1 MPKSPAKS
9 AKNSAEW
16 RAMTPAERRQERYTS
31 LPQSPPRDIGLVEA
45 FLPHLPSRRGRGQ
58 PRKQPSAYDEIAV
71 KTLFEIMATGVG
83 LRKACDDPRCPAHKE
98 VYERVFSDAEFS
110 ERLRDAREKQQGA
123 LVDKTYEIAVAAT
136 VENWQVA
143 RLQIQTIQWGAARL
157 APKVYGEKSQLNL
170 IVNDA
175 LSDRLTAALKR
186 QKEIAAG
193 SALQIEG
200 IAEPVVEIE
209 AEVLPVSVETSK
221 KR

>member
-1 MPKSPAKS
+1 MPKSPAKT

-45 FLPHLPSRRGRGQ
+45 FLPDTSSKRPVGR
-58 PRKQPSAYDEIAV
+58 PKAKPSAYDEQAV
-71 KTLFEIMATGVG
+71 KTLFEIMGTGVG
-83 LRKACDDPRCPAHKE
+83 LRRACDDPRCPE
-98 VYERVFSDAEFS
+98 YTDVYRRACGVDPDFTT
-110 ERLRDAREKQQGA
+110 RLHDAREKQQGA

-186 QKEIAAG
+186 QRELAASG
-193 SALQIEG
+193 TVQIEG
-200 IAEPVVEIE
+200 VAEPDV
-209 AEVLPVSVETSK
+209 AALPAPGESTEK
-221 KR
+221 G